1 MKLDKETVVKHRFWF
16 LLGSV
21 VPLVL
26 VVLCVLKFG
35 VAPEV
40 QAKEKE
46 YKDAKNSVGGI
57 TNPKNQTFLDPV
69 AKKET
74 TLQSKKNKVWEQA
87 WNGQGPVITWPPEM
101 QRDLGDKYFGEPIDE
116 IERRRYARL
125 YTESYIGQVE
135 KE

>member
-1 MKLDKETVVKHRFWF
+1 MNVDIEPVVKHRLSC
-16 LLGSV
+16 LLGPV

-35 VAPEV
+35 VAPDV

-57 TNPKNQTFLDPV
+57 TNPKNQTFLHPV

-87 WNGQGPVITWPPEM
+87 WKGQGQAISWPPEM
-101 QRDLGDKYFGEPIDE
+101 QRQLVDKYLGEPITPSE
-116 IERRRYARL
+116 QRRLARL
-125 YTESYIGQVE
+125 
-135 KE
+135 

>member
-1 MKLDKETVVKHRFWF
+1 MKLDKETVIKHRFWF
-16 LLGSV
+16 LLGIV

-46 YKDAKNSVGGI
+46 FKDAKTNVSGI
-57 TNPKNQTFLDPV
+57 TNPKNDVFIKLVKD
-69 AKKET
+69 KET

-87 WNGQGPVITWPPEM
+87 WKGQGEVISWPPEM
-101 QRDLGDKYFGEPIDE
+101 QRELGDKYFGEPIDE

-125 YTESYIGQVE
+125 YTES
-135 KE
+135 